1 MNGGDSA
8 DGEHRSV
15 SRRQFVK
22 AAGATGA
29 AAGTAGC
36 MSVHPLS
43 FGDDQEGRTTVRF
56 AGDSD
61 VADAADT
68 VRQALWDAGLDQDIY
83 VEIIAGATQ
92 TGARQSQYTRWLS
105 ADLPEPDLLL
115 MDSGWAL
122 AFIQRGQL
130 MNLEEELPQ
139 PLVQQVK
146 NEYFQA
152 SVTTAQSV
160 DGDLHAVP
168 MFPDFPTIQYRKD
181 LVKEAGYDPDGTNW
195 ATESMDWKRFSQVT
209 KDVMQQSDEIRDG
222 YGFTFQA
229 DVYEGLSC
237 CDFNEFMTS
246 FGGAYF
252 GGLDNLFGP
261 IGERPVTVAEDPVV
275 QSVEMIRTFIQGTSG
290 SLEGYAQDIA
300 PPGVLQW
307 TEEPSRR
314 PFTSGNAVMHRNWP
328 YSIRINGA
336 EDVFGEDLGV
346 MPIPYGVPAS
356 EAKYEGTGGP
366 VAALG
371 GWHLTVNPNTE
382 EKEATLKVIEAM
394 MQRSFKLKLLETL
407 GWLPPEPQLLDSE
420 AVQNIPIIGRY
431 IPSLKVAGQNA
442 VPRPVTAVW
451 PLESTKIAQSVHSTY
466 DGSQP
471 PQQAMQAL
479 QKDLTMIENY
489 NEGN

>member
-1 MNGGDSA
+1 MNGGDSV
-8 DGEHRSV
+8 DEEHRSV

-36 MSVHPLS
+36 TSIHPLAL
-43 FGDDQEGRTTVRF
+43 GDERENMTTIRF
-56 AGDSD
+56 AADSD
-61 VADAADT
+61 AADAADT
-68 VRQALWDAGLDQDIY
+68 IRQALWDAGLSQDIY

-105 ADLPEPDLLL
+105 ANLPEPDMLL

-130 MNLEEELPQ
+130 MNLEQELKDS
-139 PLVQQVK
+139 LVQKVK
-146 NEYFQA
+146 NQYFEA
-152 SVTTAQSV
+152 SVATAKSV
-160 DGDLHAVP
+160 DDDLYAIP
-168 MFPDFPTIQYRKD
+168 LFPDFPTIQYRKD
-181 LVKEAGYDPDGTNW
+181 LVKDAGYKPDANNW
-195 ATESMDWKRFSQVT
+195 ATESIDWKKFSRVT
-209 KDVMQQSDEIRDG
+209 KDVMQQNDMR

-237 CDFNEFMTS
+237 CDFNEFMSS

-252 GGLDNLFGP
+252 GGIDNLFGP
-261 IGERPVTVAEDPVV
+261 IGERPVTVAEQPVV

-290 SLEGYAQDIA
+290 SLGQEGYAKDIS

-307 TEEPSRR
+307 TEEPSRK

-336 EDVFGEDLGV
+336 EDVFGENLGV
-346 MPIPYGVPAS
+346 MPIPYGVKPD
-356 EAKYEGTGGP
+356 EAKYQETGGP

-382 EKEATLKVIEAM
+382 EKQATLQVIEAM
-394 MQRSFKLKLLETL
+394 MQRSFKLTLLEKL
-407 GWLPPEPQLLDSE
+407 GWLPPEPKLFNSP
-420 AVQNIPIIGRY
+420 AVKNIPIIGRY
-431 IPSLKVAGQNA
+431 IDSLRVAGENA
-442 VPRPVTAVW
+442 IPRPVTAVW
-451 PLESTKIAQSVHSTY
+451 PLESTKIAQSVHSAY
-466 DGSQP
+466 AGNQP
-471 PQQAMQAL
+471 PQQALQKL
-479 QKDLTMIENY
+479 QKDLKMIENY
-489 NEGN
+489 NAGP